1 MNLLGRVIARIL
13 EKPLDGYEPATSPD
27 FDVLRCVLRPADVIL
42 VEGNNRVSS
51 VIKYLTQSTW
61 SHSAIYVGDVLGRA
75 EPDGEPH
82 VLIEAEMTE
91 GVVSS
96 PLSKYRN
103 QHLRICRPAAIRP
116 EDRAKVV
123 DFVVARL
130 GHAYDIKN
138 VLDLA
143 RYLIPLPIPAKYRR
157 RMLALGSGDP
167 SRAICSTLIAEAFHS
182 VHYPV
187 LTRVENVEERR
198 KVKSR
203 YARREILHIRHHS
216 LYAPRDFDISP
227 YFSVVKPTI
236 EAGFDYKSLRWTEKF
251 AVAAPRAE
259 PKPLPIAAKYGHNR
273 PAHVRTT
280 APLPVPP
287 AVFSVSASG

>member
-1 MNLLGRVIARIL
+1 MNLLGQFIARFL
-13 EKPLDGYEPATSPD
+13 ERPLAGYMPATTPD
-27 FDVLRCVLRPADVIL
+27 FTVLRAVLKPADVIL

-61 SHSAIYVGDVLGRA
+61 SHSAIHVGDVLGVA

-82 VLIEAEMTE
+82 VLIEAEMTQ
-91 GVVSS
+91 GVVTS
-96 PLSKYRN
+96 PLSKYRDC
-103 QHLRICRPAAIRP
+103 HLRICRPVALRP
-116 EDRAKVV
+116 EDQARVV
-123 DFVVARL
+123 SFLKARI
-130 GHAYDIKN
+130 GHEYDIKN

-143 RYLIPLPIPAKYRR
+143 RFLVPLPIPARYRR

-167 SRAICSTLIAEAFHS
+167 SRAICSTLIAEAFQS
-182 VHYPV
+182 VHYPI
-187 LTRVENVEERR
+187 LPRVESVVDRK

-236 EAGFDYKSLRWTEKF
+236 EAGFDYKALRWTGSF
-251 AVAAPRAE
+251 AVSP
-259 PKPLPIAAKYGHNR
+259 AK
-273 PAHVRTT
+273 AVT
-280 APLPVPP
+280 APVPP
-287 AVFSVSASG
+287 GWSTPHVPEFVTAGAQTD

>member
-1 MNLLGRVIARIL
+1 MNLVGRFIARFL
-13 EKPLDGYEPATSPD
+13 EKPLAGYRPATTPD
-27 FDVLRCVLRPADVIL
+27 FDVLRAVLKPADVIL

-61 SHSAIYVGDVLGRA
+61 SHSAIFVGDVLGKC

-91 GVVSS
+91 GVITS
-96 PLSKYRN
+96 PLSKYRDC
-103 QHLRICRPAAIRP
+103 HVRICRPTALKPA
-116 EDRAKVV
+116 DSTCVV
-123 DFVVARL
+123 DFLKKRI
-130 GHAYDIKN
+130 GYEYDIKN

-143 RYLIPLPIPAKYRR
+143 RFLVPMPIPARYRR

-167 SRAICSTLIAEAFHS
+167 SRAICSTLIAEAFQT
-182 VHYPV
+182 VRYPI
-187 LTRVENVEERR
+187 LPRVENIAERK

-236 EAGFDYKSLRWTEKF
+236 EAGFDYKTLRWTESF
-251 AVAAPRAE
+251 AVSPVKAVPARGAEGWNSPHLPEFATAMRA
-259 PKPLPIAAKYGHNR
+259 
-273 PAHVRTT
+273 TD
-280 APLPVPP
+280 
-287 AVFSVSASG
+287 

>member
-1 MNLLGRVIARIL
+1 MNLVGRFIARFL
-13 EKPLDGYEPATSPD
+13 EKPLAGYRPATTPD
-27 FDVLRCVLRPADVIL
+27 FSVLRAVLKPADVIL

-82 VLIEAEMTE
+82 VLIEAEMTQ

-96 PLSKYRN
+96 PLSKYRDC
-103 QHLRICRPAAIRP
+103 HIRICRPAALRP
-116 EDRAKVV
+116 EDQQGVV
-123 DFVVARL
+123 DFLKARI
-130 GHAYDIKN
+130 GYEYDIKN

-143 RYLIPLPIPAKYRR
+143 RFLIPLPIPTRYRR
-157 RMLALGSGDP
+157 RILALGSGDP
-167 SRAICSTLIAEAFHS
+167 SRAICSTLIAEAFQS
-182 VHYPV
+182 VHYPI
-187 LTRVENVEERR
+187 LPRVESVADRK

-227 YFSVVKPTI
+227 YFGVVKPTI
-236 EAGFDYKSLRWTEKF
+236 EAGFDYKALRWTGNF
-251 AVAAPRAE
+251 AVSPQKALADAE
-259 PKPLPIAAKYGHNR
+259 PVAGQSPHLPEFAA
-273 PAHVRTT
+273 A
-280 APLPVPP
+280 
-287 AVFSVSASG
+287 SAQTK

>member
-1 MNLLGRVIARIL
+1 MNLVGRLIARFL
-13 EKPLDGYEPATSPD
+13 EKPISGYRPATTPD
-27 FDVLRCVLRPADVIL
+27 FSVLCAVLKPADVIL

-61 SHSAIYVGDVLGRA
+61 SHSAIYVGNVLNRF

-82 VLIEAEMTE
+82 VLIEAEMTQ
-91 GVVSS
+91 GVITS

-103 QHLRICRPAAIRP
+103 CHIRICRPVALKP
-116 EDRAKVV
+116 EDQA
-123 DFVVARL
+123 DVVAFLTARI
-130 GHAYDIKN
+130 GYEYDVKN

-143 RYLIPLPIPAKYRR
+143 RFLIPMPIPTRYRR

-167 SRAICSTLIAEAFHS
+167 SRAICSTLIAEAFQS
-182 VHYPV
+182 VRYPI
-187 LTRVENVEERR
+187 LPRVENVTDR
-198 KVKSR
+198 KKVRSR

-236 EAGFDYKSLRWTEKF
+236 EAGFDYTALRWTGSF
-251 AVAAPRAE
+251 AVSPVKAAAAE
-259 PKPLPIAAKYGHNR
+259 PVKGGWSGAHLPEF
-273 PAHVRTT
+273 VT
-280 APLPVPP
+280 A
-287 AVFSVSASG
+287 SAQTD